1 MKIKKVV
8 RVYNIMQSFEDIFLL
23 QSNSQNANFVQNAYN
38 SASFDISKI
47 THVSLT
53 NGATQ

>member
-1 MKIKKVV
+1 MET
-8 RVYNIMQSFEDIFLL
+8 YEDMFVL
-23 QSNSQNANFVQNAYN
+23 QANSQNANFVQNAYD

-47 THVSLT
+47 THASLT

>member
-1 MKIKKVV
+1 MH
-8 RVYNIMQSFEDIFLL
+8 SFEEMFLL
-23 QSNSQNANFVQNAYN
+23 QQNNQNINFVNNAYN

>member
-8 RVYNIMQSFEDIFLL
+8 RVYNTMEKFEDMFLL

-38 SASFDISKI
+38 STSFDISKI
-47 THVSLT
+47 THASLT